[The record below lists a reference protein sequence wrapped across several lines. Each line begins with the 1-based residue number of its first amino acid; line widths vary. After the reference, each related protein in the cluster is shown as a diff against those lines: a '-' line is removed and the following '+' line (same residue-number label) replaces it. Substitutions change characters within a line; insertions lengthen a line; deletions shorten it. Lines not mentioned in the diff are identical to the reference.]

1 MAKTLELVFKN
12 QSNRKSVISLDE
24 PRDNLTADEVR
35 AVMQDILAKNIF
47 NTSGGDLIQIEGARI
62 ISREV
67 TELEL

>member
-1 MAKTLELVFKN
+1 VAKTLELVFKN

>member
-35 AVMQDILAKNIF
+35 AVMQDILVKNIF